1 MSRPEPTAVV
11 AMAAACAK
19 LGAGIELKVAE
30 ANALAPFSAAK
41 ALKPDKGSIGA
52 AAMILRRERR
62 LEVFECVMVSRRSS
76 KEAILD
82 FVYDNWMNFTA
93 LGLPFRWDALL
104 LFLPRLARLL
114 DLPMP

>member
-1 MSRPEPTAVV
+1 
-11 AMAAACAK
+11 MAAACAK

-30 ANALAPFSAAK
+30 AKAFEPFSAAK

-76 KEAILD
+76 KKAILD
-82 FVYDNWMNFTA
+82 FVYDN
-93 LGLPFRWDALL
+93 
-104 LFLPRLARLL
+104 
-114 DLPMP
+114 